1 MFAIY
6 TAVTVRDPMAK
17 RVKALNAR
25 REELKAG
32 IIKAQRPRS
41 AQSLVRRTD
50 TTDKVKDTLA
60 SMKVLQESQVKIIQ
74 QKLAQAG
81 YPQQGTGGLR
91 HLRAHGAA
99 DRARLRSRV
108 VVLYWIDMFP
118 DWGSMKRF
126 MAFAALV
133 IAGYKGPEM
142 FLKNKAKKRTDAI
155 RKGLPD
161 ALDLLV
167 ICAEAGLTVDAA
179 FNRVAKELGRA
190 YPELGDEFAL
200 TAIELSFLTERRQ
213 AFENFA
219 YRVDLDAVKGVVTTM
234 IQTERYGTP
243 LASALRVLSAE
254 FRNERMMRA
263 EEKAARL
270 PAIMTVPLILF
281 ILPVLFIV
289 ILGPAACSIADA
301 FSGDGPPGS
310 DATSFDEGSAAA
322 SRTTVAGPLRH
333 STPKLPLSMS
343 SASRSSTS
351 PRTRSS
357 RLRNCA
363 DSPRARS
370 SRTAGA
376 PSRARAA

>member
-1 MFAIY
+1 MKTPPGPTLLGIDVIWAGSILVGLATLAVMFAIY
-6 TAVTVRDPMAK
+6 TAITIRDPMQK
-17 RVKALNAR
+17 RVKALNER
-25 REELKAG
+25 REQLKAG
-32 IIKAQRPRS
+32 IITPATKKRAK
-41 AQSLVRRTD
+41 LVRKNE
-50 TTDKVKDTLA
+50 TTDKMRDTL
-60 SMKVLQESQVKIIQ
+60 SSLKVLQQSQLETIQ

-81 YPQQGTGGLR
+81 IRKKELGVAIIFARMVLPIVLGGI
-91 HLRAHGAA
+91 AGF
-99 DRARLRSRV
+99 V
-108 VVLYWIDMFP
+108 IYGINYFP
-118 DWGSMKRF
+118 DWGGMKRL
-126 MAFAALV
+126 MGFAAAVGL
-133 IAGYKGPEM
+133 GYKGPEL
-142 FLKNKAKKRTDAI
+142 FLSNLISKRTDAI

-213 AFENFA
+213 AFENLAF
-219 YRVDLDAVKGVVTTM
+219 RVDLEAVKGVTTTM
-234 IQTERYGTP
+234 VQTERYGTP

-301 FSGDGPPGS
+301 FSHD
-310 DATSFDEGSAAA
+310 
-322 SRTTVAGPLRH
+322 
-333 STPKLPLSMS
+333 K
-343 SASRSSTS
+343 
-351 PRTRSS
+351 
-357 RLRNCA
+357 
-363 DSPRARS
+363 
-370 SRTAGA
+370 
-376 PSRARAA
+376 

>member
-1 MFAIY
+1 MITPSGPTLLGVDVILAGTVLAGIAAAAMVLAIY
-6 TAVTVRDPMAK
+6 AAVTVRDPMAK
-17 RVKALNAR
+17 RVKALTAR

-32 IIKAQRPRS
+32 IIKQNSRKR
-41 AQSLVRRTD
+41 QSLLRRSEATD
-50 TTDKVKDTLA
+50 RIKDSLDR
-60 SMKVLQESQVKIIQ
+60 MKVLQESQVKVIQ

-81 YPQQGTGGLR
+81 YRNKEL
-91 HLRAHGAA
+91 AVFVIF
-99 DRARLRSRV
+99 ARMVLPIV
-108 VVLYWIDMFP
+108 LGFTAIVVLYWLEMFP
-118 DWGSMKRF
+118 DWGSFKRF

-133 IAGYKGPEM
+133 IAGYKGPEV
-142 FLKNKAKKRTDAI
+142 FLKNKATKRSDEI

-219 YRVDLDAVKGVVTTM
+219 YRVDLEAIRGVVTTM

-301 FSGDGPPGS
+301 FSPG
-310 DATSFDEGSAAA
+310 
-322 SRTTVAGPLRH
+322 
-333 STPKLPLSMS
+333 
-343 SASRSSTS
+343 
-351 PRTRSS
+351 
-357 RLRNCA
+357 
-363 DSPRARS
+363 
-370 SRTAGA
+370 GA
-376 PSRARAA
+376 INS

>member
-1 MFAIY
+1 MNPTHGPTLLGIDVILVGTILAGIAALAMVLAIY
-6 TAVTVRDPMAK
+6 AAVTVKDPMAK

-25 REELKAG
+25 RDELKSG
-32 IIKAQRPRS
+32 IITQKSRKR
-41 AQSLVRRTD
+41 QSLVQRTE
-50 TTDKVKDTLA
+50 TTDKMKDTLKG
-60 SMKVLQESQVKIIQ
+60 MKVLQESQVKIIQ

-81 YPQQGTGGLR
+81 IR
-91 HLRAHGAA
+91 NKEMA
-99 DRARLRSRV
+99 V
-108 VVLYWIDMFP
+108 VVIFLRMILPLVLGFIAVVVIYWINLWP
-118 DWGSMKRF
+118 EWGSFKRF
-126 MAFAALV
+126 MAFAAMV

-142 FLKNKAKKRTDAI
+142 FLKNKANKRTNAI

-219 YRVDLDAVKGVVTTM
+219 YRVDLDSVRGVVTTM

-289 ILGPAACSIADA
+289 ILGPASCSIADA
-301 FSGDGPPGS
+301 FSGGIG
-310 DATSFDEGSAAA
+310 
-322 SRTTVAGPLRH
+322 H
-333 STPKLPLSMS
+333 HK
-343 SASRSSTS
+343 
-351 PRTRSS
+351 
-357 RLRNCA
+357 
-363 DSPRARS
+363 
-370 SRTAGA
+370 
-376 PSRARAA
+376 

>member
-1 MFAIY
+1 MIIAPSTGPHILGFDVIWVGTILAGIAAAAMVLAVY
-6 TAVTVRDPMAK
+6 AAVTVKDPMAK

-25 REELKAG
+25 REELKSG
-32 IIKAQRPRS
+32 IITQKSRKR
-41 AQSLVRRTD
+41 QSLVQRSEA
-50 TTDKVKDTLA
+50 TDKVKDTLRG
-60 SMKVLQESQVKIIQ
+60 MKVLQESQVRVIQ

-81 YPQQGTGGLR
+81 IRNKEY
-91 HLRAHGAA
+91 AVFVIF
-99 DRARLRSRV
+99 ARMVLP
-108 VVLYWIDMFP
+108 VVLGFIAVVLVYWTNTFP
-118 DWGSMKRF
+118 EWGSFKRF
-126 MAFAALV
+126 MVFAGLV
-133 IAGYKGPEM
+133 IAGYKGPETY
-142 FLKNKAKKRTDAI
+142 LKNRATKRTNEI

-213 AFENFA
+213 AFENLA
-219 YRVDLDAVKGVVTTM
+219 YRVDLDAVRGVVTTM

-301 FSGDGPPGS
+301 FSGGIG
-310 DATSFDEGSAAA
+310 G
-322 SRTTVAGPLRH
+322 H
-333 STPKLPLSMS
+333 
-343 SASRSSTS
+343 
-351 PRTRSS
+351 
-357 RLRNCA
+357 N
-363 DSPRARS
+363 
-370 SRTAGA
+370 
-376 PSRARAA
+376 